1 MKRYIKP
8 HALLVLLCFGLSGLK
23 PCRAEGAKE
32 SISKGLQYLEESG
45 KRWKEKRGCVSCHQ
59 IPPMIWAMNLALNAG
74 IGGVTTTQVDQW
86 AEWSTDYVNF
96 VKPPQKA
103 TCDPKETMTANLDT
117 MAGLLLAIP
126 PTGASDWRRRFAEH
140 LVDQQADDGSWNPC
154 GQLPAQKR
162 KIEETT
168 LATTLWIANCLE
180 NEDYDYQRSR
190 VAQKLDALNTVQT
203 AEILSLQI
211 LLSDHYSEIDRD
223 AVLDSLLNSQN
234 EDGGWGWR
242 LDQQSDAL
250 GTGLALYA
258 LTQVDSKRS
267 EVIQKAAVDA
277 KKFLISTQ
285 EADGKWL
292 VPGTKK
298 SAQGRPTQTANDW
311 GTAWAVIALIEE
323 PSTKE

>member
-1 MKRYIKP
+1 MKCVIKP
-8 HALLVLLCFGLSGLK
+8 HVLFVLICFTLSGLK
-23 PCRAEGAKE
+23 PCHADKNTE
-32 SISKGLQYLEESG
+32 SIAKGLRYLEESG
-45 KRWKEKRGCVSCHQ
+45 QRWKEKRGCVSCHQ

-74 IGGVTTTQVDQW
+74 IGGVTTTQVNQW

-103 TCDPKETMTANLDT
+103 TCDPSETMTANLDT

-126 PTGASDWRRRFAEH
+126 PQKKSGWRSRFAEH
-140 LVDQQADDGSWNPC
+140 LVGQQADDGSWNPC

-180 NEDYDYQRSR
+180 NEEYDYHRSR
-190 VAQKLDALNTVQT
+190 VAQKLDSLNTVQT

-211 LLSDHYSEIDRD
+211 LLSDHFSEINRD
-223 AVLDSLLNSQN
+223 EVLASLLKSQN

-258 LTQVDSKRS
+258 LNQFEGKRS
-267 EVIQKAAVDA
+267 EAIQKAAVDA
-277 KKFLISTQ
+277 RRFLISTQ

-298 SAQGRPTQTANDW
+298 SAQGKPSQTANDW
-311 GTAWAVIALIEE
+311 GTAWAVIALIED
-323 PSTKE
+323 PSTKD